1 MHRVGEE
8 FVRHEVVYEPAKL
21 YVKDIYR
28 KTYECRNCRKRG
40 KVVMLKA
47 GTPAPVIPH
56 SFTSPSVL
64 SQVITDKFVNH
75 MPLYRQEAEWKR
87 LGLDLSRT
95 TMANWLIIASREYF
109 IPTCPIAIPSH
120 TAIAGN
126 ITGVPPAIATPS
138 LTACVILSRF
148 I

>member
-28 KTYECRNCRKRG
+28 KTYECRSCRKRG

-64 SQVITDKFVNH
+64 SQVITDKF
-75 MPLYRQEAEWKR
+75 RQSYATLQTGSRMEAS
-87 LGLDLSRT
+87 GS
-95 TMANWLIIASREYF
+95 
-109 IPTCPIAIPSH
+109 
-120 TAIAGN
+120 
-126 ITGVPPAIATPS
+126 
-138 LTACVILSRF
+138 
-148 I
+148 